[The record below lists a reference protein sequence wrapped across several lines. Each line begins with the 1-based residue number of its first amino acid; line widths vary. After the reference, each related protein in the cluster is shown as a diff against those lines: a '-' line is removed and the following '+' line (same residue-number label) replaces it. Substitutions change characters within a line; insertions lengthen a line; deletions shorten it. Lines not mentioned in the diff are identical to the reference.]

1 MRSLL
6 HILGLIFGIAAMIG
20 VLWLRISSFQIYR
33 DSDTKVQTLFGKD
46 RWWT

>member
-1 MRSLL
+1 MSSAL
-6 HILGLIFGIAAMIG
+6 HILGLILGIAAMIG
-20 VLWLRISSFQIYR
+20 VLWLRISSVKMYN